1 MGERAII
8 PYELTPLLNC
18 SMLVFLRLFKSA
30 VGRNNI
36 EAKRL
41 DFSQVDTEQFLL
53 LIKLSPYKGFW
64 DLFFLLDRRQT
75 DKTDC

>member
-1 MGERAII
+1 MGERAIV
-8 PYELTPLLNC
+8 PYELTLLLNC

-53 LIKLSPYKGFW
+53 LILS
-64 DLFFLLDRRQT
+64 
-75 DKTDC
+75 